1 MGFTF
6 LVYQFIQVVL
16 EKRPLNACSGSS
28 SINFILDV
36 RTALFPK
43 EMETISREEL
53 TTQVHQKKKRRTKQT
68 RINSRH
74 LFTY

>member
-28 SINFILDV
+28 SSNFILDV
-36 RTALFPK
+36 RMALFPK

-53 TTQVHQKKKRRTKQT
+53 TTQVHQKKRRTKQT